1 MFHHDYN
8 NSQSSNQ
15 HDELNEEDSFDLKLI
30 ESVKTHPVLYVK
42 RKKKSYNLKI
52 TQAWDSI
59 SESTN
64 KTVEEYQMRFKRL
77 REYYS
82 RERQRQKQGTTE
94 IKYKFS
100 NQMNFLAPY
109 TCSRKPLRNITN
121 SINLNDNIRATTI
134 TPPVTALKVNNNP
147 DPLVGEKSSTE
158 PRITNPTSDLVQKK
172 NAA

>member
-109 TCSRKPLRNITN
+109 TCSRKILQ
-121 SINLNDNIRATTI
+121 
-134 TPPVTALKVNNNP
+134 NN
-147 DPLVGEKSSTE
+147 EKT
-158 PRITNPTSDLVQKK
+158 
-172 NAA
+172 